1 MMLLADGY
9 EGAFLGVGRRNG
21 FEYAIYDEE
30 KCLEILM
37 HRDGMSMDEAVDFFE
52 YNTIG
57 AWVGDDTP
65 IFVKMQSLDEV
76 KWMAENG

>member
-9 EGAFLGVGRRNG
+9 DGAFLGVGRRCG

-30 KCLEILM
+30 KCLEILVE
-37 HRDGMSMDEAVDFFE
+37 RDGMSREEAVDFFE

-65 IFVKMQSLDEV
+65 IFVRKQDLEEV
-76 KWMAENG
+76 KWM

>member
-1 MMLLADGY
+1 M
-9 EGAFLGVGRRNG
+9 GVGRRCG

-30 KCLEILM
+30 KCWEILGE
-37 HRDGMSMDEAVDFFE
+37 RDGMSREEAVDFFE

-65 IFVKMQSLDEV
+65 IFVRKQDLEEV
-76 KWMAENG
+76 KWM